1 MKKIPKLRFKKFV
14 NEWQEKKLENI
25 CNIYDGTH
33 QTPKYVEKGVKFVSV
48 EDIKNINQTQKYIS
62 KEDFINNFK
71 IKPQIN
77 DILMTR
83 ITAGII
89 GDTTI
94 VKSNE
99 PLGFYVSLAL
109 IRKKENID
117 VKFLNHYINSSIF
130 KNELH
135 KKIIHVA
142 FPKKINLGDIG
153 KCKISIPTLK
163 EQEKI
168 ADFLSS
174 VDVKINLTEK
184 KLELLKEYKKGI
196 IQKIFSQKLKF
207 KDKNENNYP
216 DWKEERLEK
225 FLIEYNE
232 KTTINNQY
240 PTISSTATGI
250 YLQEEYFNR
259 QIASSDNTGY
269 KILNK
274 NQLVFSP
281 QNLWLGNININ
292 LKYEKGIVSPSYKI
306 FDINENFTLID
317 YFKHILKTNRMLEKY
332 KNVSEQGASIVRRN
346 LDMKQFLEI
355 KILLPCL
362 EEQQKIADFLSS
374 IDTKIEKISDELKN
388 LKEFK
393 KGLLQ
398 QMFV

>member
-168 ADFLSS
+168 A
-174 VDVKINLTEK
+174 V
-184 KLELLKEYKKGI
+184 
-196 IQKIFSQKLKF
+196 
-207 KDKNENNYP
+207 
-216 DWKEERLEK
+216 
-225 FLIEYNE
+225 
-232 KTTINNQY
+232 
-240 PTISSTATGI
+240 
-250 YLQEEYFNR
+250 
-259 QIASSDNTGY
+259 
-269 KILNK
+269 
-274 NQLVFSP
+274 
-281 QNLWLGNININ
+281 
-292 LKYEKGIVSPSYKI
+292 
-306 FDINENFTLID
+306 
-317 YFKHILKTNRMLEKY
+317 
-332 KNVSEQGASIVRRN
+332 
-346 LDMKQFLEI
+346 
-355 KILLPCL
+355 
-362 EEQQKIADFLSS
+362 
-374 IDTKIEKISDELKN
+374 
-388 LKEFK
+388 
-393 KGLLQ
+393 
-398 QMFV
+398 